1 MRVAGTEFNLA
12 HRALEI
18 YLSGCKAPHCEG
30 CHNKELWEFNQGIP
44 YQEWLK
50 TQENSGL
57 FKDSELLVKKVWIL
71 GGEPLDQNLISLQNF
86 IIRLNAYFQEI
97 WLWTRYEKIPKPL
110 HHLLKYAKL
119 GMYDKTKPSYL
130 EPLFGIKLASN
141 NQRIVKL

>member
-57 FKDSELLVKKVWIL
+57 FKDSELLVKKFGFWE
-71 GGEPLDQNLISLQNF
+71 GNPL
-86 IIRLNAYFQEI
+86 IRI
-97 WLWTRYEKIPKPL
+97 
-110 HHLLKYAKL
+110 
-119 GMYDKTKPSYL
+119 
-130 EPLFGIKLASN
+130 
-141 NQRIVKL
+141 